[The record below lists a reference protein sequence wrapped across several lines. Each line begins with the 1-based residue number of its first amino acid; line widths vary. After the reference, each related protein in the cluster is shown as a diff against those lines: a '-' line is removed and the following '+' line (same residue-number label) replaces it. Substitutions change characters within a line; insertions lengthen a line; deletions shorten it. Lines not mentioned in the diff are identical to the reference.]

1 MALPPSAHLHLEW
14 IKKHPGFVPDIPL
27 RPNFKTYFDDMQ
39 DFWTWNTK
47 ICPGA
52 VPMMADRWLL
62 DDVRLS
68 QSYDE
73 RLRQKCKDL
82 GIAVKQHVW
91 FATLNFPDSENISV
105 LIPKIKDV
113 VSKILSFDWVTKCRA
128 VFEYHGSKGTHPHVH
143 LLITTPFT
151 KSKVVEKLWATG
163 GIKVLMNQKKNFV
176 QVQKETLPSHH
187 KYILLDKEENK
198 MPLVAKDIVWR
209 RQNSIPEFYEK

>member
-1 MALPPSAHLHLEW
+1 MALSPSAHLHLEW

-27 RPNFKTYFDDMQ
+27 RPNFKTYYDDMQ

-68 QSYDE
+68 QTYDE

-82 GIAVKQHVW
+82 GIVVKKHDW
-91 FATLNFPDSENISV
+91 FATLNFPDTPN
-105 LIPKIKDV
+105 LIPKIKDLIT
-113 VSKILSFDWVTKCRA
+113 KILSFDWVLKCRA
-128 VFEYHGSKGTHPHVH
+128 VFEYHGSKSTHPHVH
-143 LLITTPFT
+143 LLITTELT
-151 KSKVVEKLWATG
+151 KSKVIEKLWAAK
-163 GIKVLMNQKKNFV
+163 GIKTLMNNKKNFI
-176 QVQKETLPSHH
+176 QVEDKILPAHYTYIKLEKE
-187 KYILLDKEENK
+187 LDK
-198 MPLVAKDIVWR
+198 MPFVAKDIVWR